1 MADVASLV
9 FDIDSSGAVG
19 AAKALAGLNKYAAA
33 TATVSA
39 KLETQ
44 FRKANGQF
52 QSQIEYVAE
61 NERAIRQLA
70 AAYNPVLDAQLRYA
84 EVQKDLARAVQL
96 GVISVD
102 QQADAL
108 RVAAT
113 EMNAVATGNTRL
125 VKSVS
130 GVTRGMGDMTH
141 QVQNASYQIGDF
153 FVQVASGQNPMMALS
168 QQLPQ
173 LLGGF
178 GAIGAAAG
186 AVTAILGAAW
196 MVYGSGSDAAKTLT
210 DANDALAA
218 SIARL
223 NEINKNY
230 TNEGVQALI
239 DKYGVLDQQ
248 IMLLIS
254 KQREFAQNE
263 AMALAMRAITSEAS
277 KLSEFM
283 NEFSTAV
290 TIGGSRM
297 KGFLREFNLTF
308 DQAIL
313 LRDAINDVNKATDVI
328 GKSKALSNLT
338 NVMKSVG
345 METENVYGE
354 LINAESQL
362 RQLYNTSNE
371 SGWFASAIS
380 GAETLYNRIRDSVVE
395 AAKLNLDAAG
405 NPIPAGISA
414 SNKPKRAP
422 SGVAGE
428 DWGVAPEAKSSGGG
442 GGRPKAELQA
452 ATKAYQSL
460 RELMEQD
467 TMFQVAEWEKRQ
479 AQLDL
484 ALNKKLITETKY
496 AELSKQL
503 KTLYFAS
510 EYEQNAI
517 NYQMSLE
524 QLRQYKEQEYLTEQQ
539 YAAKKAQLQW
549 EYTNQSLDLNSTQL
563 GANLNGLS
571 TYFGQA
577 NAAAGGGYAGLLKA
591 QQSFAAASAFISAYS
606 GAAQALSDPT
616 LTTFQKIAAAGKVLT
631 TGLGFVNAI
640 KGSGSG
646 GGGGGAG
653 ATSSSV
659 ATQARVEPEKTTLV
673 RVNGPDWLVAI
684 ADDIMKQ
691 IYKETKNGRVVVA
704 GYNG

>member
-33 TATVSA
+33 TATMSA
-39 KLETQ
+39 KLSAAFTNTNVSLDNQ
-44 FRKANGQF
+44 LKFIAK
-52 QSQIEYVAE
+52 
-61 NERAIRQLA
+61 NEKEIRSLA
-70 AAYNPVLDAQLRYA
+70 AAYNPVLDAQFRYA

-96 GVISVD
+96 GVITVD
-102 QQADAL
+102 QQANAL
-108 RVAAT
+108 RVAAI
-113 EMNAVATGNTRL
+113 EMNNVTARSAGL
-125 VKSVS
+125 VSSAK
-130 GVTRGMGDMTH
+130 GIGRGMGDMTH

-186 AVTAILGAAW
+186 AATAILGAAW

-218 SIARL
+218 SISRL

-230 TNEGVQALI
+230 TNDGVQALI
-239 DKYGVLDQQ
+239 EKYGVLDQQ

-297 KGFLREFNLTF
+297 RGFLREFNLTF
-308 DQAIL
+308 EQAVQ

-338 NVMKSVG
+338 NVMKSIG

-362 RQLYNTSNE
+362 RQLYNTSNK
-371 SGWFASAIS
+371 SGWFSAAIS
-380 GAETLYNRIRDSVVE
+380 GAETLFNRIRDSVVE
-395 AAKLNLDAAG
+395 AAKLNLDDAG
-405 NPIPAGISA
+405 NPIPAGVSRT
-414 SNKPKRAP
+414 NKPKRAP

-428 DWGVAPEAKSSGGG
+428 DWGVSPSGSKSGGG
-442 GGRPKAELQA
+442 GRANAELKA

-479 AQLDL
+479 AQLDT
-484 ALNKKLITETKY
+484 ALNKRLITQQKY
-496 AELSKQL
+496 AELTKQL
-503 KTLYFAS
+503 QTMYFGS
-510 EYEQNAI
+510 EYEQNALR
-517 NYQMSLE
+517 YEMSLQ
-524 QLRQYKEQEYLTEQQ
+524 QLNEYLEKDYLTRQQ
-539 YAAKKAQLQW
+539 YEARKAALQW
-549 EYTNQSLDLNSTQL
+549 EYSNQALDLNSTQL
-563 GANLNGLS
+563 GANLNGLAG
-571 TYFGQA
+571 YFSQA
-577 NAAAGGGYAGLLKA
+577 SSLAGGGYAGLLKA

-606 GAAQALSDPT
+606 GAAQALGDPT
-616 LTTFQKIAAAGKVLT
+616 LTTWQKIAAAGKVLT

-640 KGSGSG
+640 KGAGSG

-653 ATSSSV
+653 GTSSAV
-659 ATQARVEPEKTTLV
+659 VTQARVEPEKTTLV